1 MLKASLRKQKITH
14 SKLCSRLQIQYS
26 YSSWNLVHGFWNF
39 WTLCILMQTQ
49 LIGAYGTQ
57 WVPCSFEV
65 WVCYRIIMSLT
76 WNQFSK
82 DTREKLPKK
91 IFSTKRKYFLSEMSC
106 SIFY

>member
-91 IFSTKRKYFLSEMSC
+91 YSLQKENE
-106 SIFY
+106 